1 MSKFKIGNRV
11 VGKNYP
17 PLIIS
22 EIGINH
28 NGSIDLAI
36 HLADTAIKAGA
47 EVIKHQTHVVEDE
60 MSEEAKK
67 VIPGNADISIYEI
80 IKKCSLNE
88 NDEKKLANYIKS
100 KKRIFISTPFSRAA
114 ADRLVKFKVP
124 AFKIGSGECNNH
136 HFVKYLCKFKKPI
149 IMSTGMNSVQSI
161 KKSVNIIL
169 NHKIPLALL
178 HCTNIYPTPSKLVR
192 LNCITELK
200 KAFPKCF
207 IGISDHTENN
217 YTSLGAVALGADIIE
232 KHYTDTK
239 KRVGPDISSSMDKND
254 LKNLIKGS
262 REIFLARGGQK
273 KPLKEEKKTIAF
285 AFPSVVALKNL
296 SPGMKLTKYNIF
308 LKRPGGGDFGISDL
322 DNLYGRIVK
331 KPIKINTQIKKKSL
345 LR

>member
-114 ADRLVKFKVP
+114 ADRLVKFNIP
-124 AFKIGSGECNNH
+124 AFKIGSGECNNY
-136 HFVKYLCKFKKPI
+136 HFVRYLCKFKKPI
-149 IMSTGMNSVQSI
+149 IMSTGMNSV
-161 KKSVNIIL
+161 
-169 NHKIPLALL
+169 
-178 HCTNIYPTPSKLVR
+178 
-192 LNCITELK
+192 
-200 KAFPKCF
+200 
-207 IGISDHTENN
+207 
-217 YTSLGAVALGADIIE
+217 
-232 KHYTDTK
+232 
-239 KRVGPDISSSMDKND
+239 
-254 LKNLIKGS
+254 
-262 REIFLARGGQK
+262 
-273 KPLKEEKKTIAF
+273 
-285 AFPSVVALKNL
+285 
-296 SPGMKLTKYNIF
+296 
-308 LKRPGGGDFGISDL
+308 
-322 DNLYGRIVK
+322 
-331 KPIKINTQIKKKSL
+331 
-345 LR
+345 